1 MRIETAPS
9 SAEQPVHILYLCGA
23 GRSGGTLLG
32 RLLDQH
38 PEVFYAGELRQ
49 LWRPGLMQRVCACGA
64 PIGACPFWQAVFAR
78 LEQAVGPLDLS
89 WLDALRLRHTRTRH
103 ALRFALGLPPGA
115 EGGVFGAF
123 LAALYRAVADVSGAR
138 LIVDSSRSLAYAHL
152 LRCAPGLRV
161 RALHLVRDPRG
172 VVYSWQRAATGGR
185 IGLEVRLRRK
195 AFLSALADW
204 AAQNALAERARRWGR
219 DDYYR
224 LRYEDLLAD
233 PRGHLAGLARWLGL
247 DTAPLTAAI
256 ADDGC
261 SATLRP
267 GHSVEGN
274 IYRRTAGLVMLD
286 LDDAWRSAMPPIQ
299 QHLVAALGGV
309 WMRRYG
315 YS

>member
-1 MRIETAPS
+1 M
-9 SAEQPVHILYLCGA
+9 QPAKVLYLCGA

-64 PIGACPFWQAVFAR
+64 LIGACPFWQAAFAR
-78 LEQAVGPLDLS
+78 LERAVGALDLA
-89 WLDALRLRHTRTRH
+89 WLDAMRLKHTRTRH
-103 ALRFALGLPPGA
+103 ALRFALGLLPDA
-115 EGGVFGAF
+115 EGRAFGAF

-152 LRCAPGLRV
+152 LHHTPGLRV

-204 AAQNALAERARRWGR
+204 AVQNALAERARRWGR
-219 DDYYR
+219 DDYCR

-274 IYRRTAGLVMLD
+274 IYRRAAGPVELD
-286 LDDAWRSAMPPIQ
+286 LDDAWRSAMPPVQ
-299 QHLVAALGGV
+299 RCLVAVLAGV

-315 YS
+315 Y

>member
-1 MRIETAPS
+1 M
-9 SAEQPVHILYLCGA
+9 QPAKVLYLCGA
-23 GRSGGTLLG
+23 GRGGGTLLG

-64 PIGACPFWQAVFAR
+64 PIGTCPFWQAAFAW
-78 LEQAVGPLDLS
+78 LERAVGALDLA
-89 WLDALRLRHTRTRH
+89 WLDAMRLRHTRTRH

-115 EGGVFGAF
+115 EGQAFGTF
-123 LAALYRAVADVSGAR
+123 LATLYRAVADVSGAR

-152 LRCAPGLRV
+152 LRHTPGLRV

-172 VVYSWQRAATGGR
+172 VVFSWQRAATGGR

-247 DTAPLTAAI
+247 DPVPLTAAI

-274 IYRRTAGLVMLD
+274 IYRRAAGPVALD
-286 LDDAWRSAMPPIQ
+286 LDDAWRSAMPPVQ
-299 QHLVAALGGV
+299 RCLVAVLAGV

>member
-49 LWRPGLMQRVCACGA
+49 LWRPGLTQRVCACGA

-115 EGGVFGAF
+115 EGRVFGAF

-138 LIVDSSRSLAYAHL
+138 VIVDSSRSLAYAHL
-152 LRCAPGLRV
+152 LRCASGLRA
-161 RALHLVRDPRG
+161 RALHLIRDPRG
-172 VVYSWQRAATGGR
+172 VVYSWQRAATGER

-204 AAQNALAERARRWGR
+204 AAQNALAERARRWGQ

-233 PRGHLAGLARWLGL
+233 PRGHLAALGRWLGL
-247 DTAPLTAAI
+247 DPGPLQAAV
-256 ADDGC
+256 ADDGR
-261 SATLRP
+261 SVALRP

-274 IYRRTAGLVMLD
+274 IYRRAAGAVALTLD
-286 LDDAWRSAMPPIQ
+286 EDWRSALSPRRQ
-299 QHLVAALGGV
+299 RLVAALGGW